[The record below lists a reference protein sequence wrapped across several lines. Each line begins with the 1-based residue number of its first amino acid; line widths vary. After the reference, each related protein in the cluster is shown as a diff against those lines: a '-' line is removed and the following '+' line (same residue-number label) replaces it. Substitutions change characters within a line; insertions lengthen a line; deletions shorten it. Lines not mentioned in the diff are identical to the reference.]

1 MASVNLTAWFEH
13 HVERIT
19 NEVRDAVIDTAREGA
34 EEARNNVATRG
45 TAKSGKAGR
54 IETGRMINSINSEVL
69 SSGGLE
75 VEARFGFKGE
85 PDYTVYQEG
94 GFTHNRSGEWITG
107 MYAVTD
113 AAMNAEEKLRSRVGG
128 IN

>member
-1 MASVNLTAWFEH
+1 MASPDLTAWFEQK
-13 HVERIT
+13 VREIT
-19 NEVRDAVIDTAREGA
+19 DEVRDAVIDIAQEGA
-34 EEARNNVATRG
+34 DEARNNVATRG

-54 IETGRMINSINSEVL
+54 IETGRMINSINSEVI
-69 SSGGLE
+69 SSGGSE

-107 MYAVTD
+107 MYAITD
-113 AAMNAEEKLRSRVGG
+113 AATNAEEKLRSRIGG
-128 IN
+128 IR